1 MKNFVIM
8 LLAGLLL
15 ASCKV
20 QAPQGNAEVIPPK
33 ASPGELMLIQN
44 LNAKSEKG
52 LEVLFD
58 KTGAAVVGTL
68 DSNGLK
74 VLAPNIPAG
83 KVKLRV
89 LDGGREI
96 FTTEV
101 EILATQA
108 LQMVMQMDA
117 SGKISTLS
125 KMPYSGG
132 FDQGFAQASR
142 QLSYDILNEK
152 GQVLFSAS
160 VAYPATER
168 KEVFEKPEGDNI
180 RNTNEKVQNVVFPL
194 KIPNMEG
201 ATMIRL
207 YDSGGDDLSQS
218 AARAKRKLIQEISI
232 R

>member
-1 MKNFVIM
+1 MKQFTIM
-8 LLAGLLL
+8 LLAGLLI
-15 ASCKV
+15 ASCQV
-20 QAPQGNAEVIPPK
+20 QGPKGKAEVIPPK

-44 LNAKSEKG
+44 LGVKSEKG

-89 LDGGREI
+89 LENGREI
-96 FTTEV
+96 LATEV
-101 EILATQA
+101 EILATKA

-117 SGKISTLS
+117 NGKITTLS
-125 KMPYSGG
+125 KQAYSGG
-132 FDQGFAQASR
+132 FDQGFAHASR
-142 QLSYDILNEK
+142 QLSYDLVNEK

-168 KEVFEKPEGDNI
+168 KEVFEKPEGNNI
-180 RNTNEKVQNVVFPL
+180 RNTDEKAQNVVFPL
-194 KIPNMEG
+194 KIPNIEG
-201 ATMIRL
+201 ATKIRL
-207 YDSGGDDLSQS
+207 YDSGGEDLSQS